1 MKMPVG
7 TKVQMQVGRFVVD
20 WYYKNDNINRRKEWD
35 WIIPSGMYGTDEM
48 DSLETAIAFCTVND
62 RSVAAGD
69 FPFRVE
75 AAVHLVES
83 NKERTNDYY
92 AYY

>member
-1 MKMPVG
+1 MKMPSG
-7 TKVQMQVGRFVVD
+7 TTVQMQVGRFVVS
-20 WYYKNDNINRRKEWD
+20 WSYHYDNISMRKEWD
-35 WIIPSGMYGTDEM
+35 WIVPPEMYGTDEM
-48 DSLETAIAFCTVND
+48 DSLETAISFCTDNTH
-62 RSVAAGD
+62 SVAAGD

-83 NKERTNDYY
+83 DKERTRDCH